1 VLGQTVFVFAR
12 KVIFQTL
19 VALFQLLLSL
29 RMLVPLVINLVL
41 ALHNMLFESVIL
53 GLQMLRIKLSL
64 GLIQL
69 SFVQVKLLLK

>member
-19 VALFQLLLSL
+19 VALSQLLLSL

>member
-1 VLGQTVFVFAR
+1 MLGQTVFVFAR

-19 VALFQLLLSL
+19 VALSQLLLSL

-53 GLQMLRIKLSL
+53 GLQMLRIELSL

>member
-29 RMLVPLVINLVL
+29 CMLVPLVINLVL
-41 ALHNMLFESVIL
+41 ALHNMLFKSVIL
-53 GLQMLRIKLSL
+53 GLQMLKIKLSL